1 VNFVKNFTFSRN
13 SANLREFMEI
23 KSKFEFF
30 RRNNLIYLDSSAT
43 TQVPDVVVRGLE
55 QALEYRGNPSRSSHT
70 VAKKSE
76 ELLIESRENIARFI
90 GATSSEVAFTN
101 NATDSINLAVDAVA
115 DHIRSGDE
123 IIIGVSEHH
132 SNLLPY
138 LKLVKRGAKIRMVGL
153 KDGLISPEDVRAV
166 LSHKTKIVALA
177 HCSNVLGN
185 INDVQAIGEIVKEN
199 NKNTFYIIDGT
210 QAVAHIPVN
219 VKSIRAD
226 FYAFSSHKMYGPDG
240 VGVLYVSEHAHHFL
254 SPVRAGGGTVKNVA
268 VTFQK
273 DGDIISPDYFQSL
286 AILEGGTP
294 NTSNIVGLS
303 KAVNFIR
310 SIGFDQIR
318 SHDITLLAK
327 LRDELKTIGGIE
339 LYGPEESKDKIGL
352 LSFSLKEFNTKEL
365 GDYLGRQKICIRY
378 GSHCAFPLAEV
389 LGQESLRV
397 SFGVY
402 NTEEDIDQL
411 VGEIKFFL
419 DKKKGLIKNPNLEP
433 LRSKIYYRNT
443 HIVNS
448 PASIIEKVE
457 QALYSPQDTEVVV
470 MGGHFLGIPDMEENK
485 FWPSIQGLLPER
497 LHGLMDEFGMA
508 SFPLFTWELACK
520 IVSQLKEKGY
530 SARLSI
536 IANDTTGINELRL
549 SKVNNEGKTAENY
562 KNELLDG
569 FAEDDIPEKYLAIL
583 KKYKLGK
590 KDVIKNASNYYFKET
605 TLRSN
610 FKKFVSNNKRYF
622 SNIIDYTAEGDDN
635 IDLSINI
642 LDNQQIKTCNFETFH
657 SKTGGKFCIVEFC
670 QFIAEM
676 FGKAEDV
683 QFSYLSE
690 KVNKP
695 KTSAKHKVM
704 IALTPA
710 MCDGAVTRSAELYT
724 KLFLQERG
732 EGSFKFFNV
741 PLGPNA
747 ERNLAIGTEMTYIS
761 DKDNLEI
768 LSVESEPAFPDL
780 WKLNEYE
787 LLYDPQEYFADM
799 ETLFEKIGVTKD
811 SNILDT
817 CVGPG
822 FFSTELLKGG
832 YNLSTADKNPNM
844 IVPFQN
850 TLKEMGIE
858 HSTTISSWLDLGKH
872 FKEESFD
879 FLMNRGNSFIYAAG
893 GWNQMATITKDDS
906 LDLMKKTLKTYYDLL
921 KPGGYLYI
929 DKFRD
934 SEIPDK
940 KVAARLEIE
949 NTKDQKDIVF
959 YVERKPEQSVRFAQM
974 LLRDKN
980 GIEKGLPNIAY
991 DLSADEMES
1000 LLKEVGF
1007 KIQKPIIKS
1016 ERHFTV
1022 WLAQK

>member
-1 VNFVKNFTFSRN
+1 MLDLDK
-13 SANLREFMEI
+13 FMEI

-30 RRNNLIYLDSSAT
+30 RRNNLNYLDSAAT
-43 TQVPDVVVRGLE
+43 TQVPDAVIRGVD
-55 QALEYRGNPSRSSHT
+55 QALSYRGNPSRSSH
-70 VAKKSE
+70 VVSEKAE
-76 ELLIESRENIARFI
+76 ELLTEARDNVARFI
-90 GATSSEVAFTN
+90 GASANEVVFTN
-101 NATDSINLAVDAVA
+101 NATDSINLAVDAIA
-115 DHIRSGDE
+115 DHIKSGDE
-123 IIIGVSEHH
+123 VVVGISEHH
-132 SNLLPY
+132 SNILPY
-138 LKLVKRGAKIRMVGL
+138 LKLVKRGAKIRTIGL
-153 KDGLISPEDVRAV
+153 KDGMISPEEVKSV
-166 LSHKTKIVALA
+166 LNEKTKVVALA

-185 INDVQAIGEIVKEN
+185 INDVQAIGEFVKEN

-210 QAVAHIPVN
+210 QAIAHVPVN
-219 VKSIRAD
+219 VKIIRAD

-240 VGVLYVSEHAHHFL
+240 VGVLYASENIHHFL
-254 SPVRAGGGTVKNVA
+254 SPVRVGGGTVKNVA

-286 AILEGGTP
+286 IVLEGGTP

-318 SHDITLLAK
+318 SHDIALLSK
-327 LRDELKTIGGIE
+327 LRHELESIDGIE
-339 LYGPEESKDKIGL
+339 IYGPTENKDKIGL

-365 GDYLGRQKICIRY
+365 SDHLGRQKICIRY
-378 GSHCAFPLAEV
+378 GSHCAFPLAEH

-402 NTEEDIDQL
+402 NTDEDIDQL

-448 PASIIEKVE
+448 PASIIEKIE
-457 QALYSPQDTEVVV
+457 QSLYSPQDTEIVV
-470 MGGHFLGIPDMEENK
+470 MGGHFLGIPDMEENT
-485 FWPSIQGLLPER
+485 FWPSIKGLLPER
-497 LHGLMDEFGMA
+497 LQGLMEEFGMT

-520 IVSQLKEKGY
+520 IVSRLQSAGY
-530 SARLSI
+530 SAKLSI

-549 SKVNNEGKTAENY
+549 SSANANKKTAENY
-562 KNELLDG
+562 KDELLQT
-569 FAEDDIPEKYLAIL
+569 FAEDDIPQKYLEIL

-590 KDVIKNASNYYFKET
+590 KDIIKNASAYYFKET

-610 FKKFVSNNKRYF
+610 FKKFISNNKRYF
-622 SNIIDYTAEGDDN
+622 SGVIDYTAENDEN

-642 LDNQQIKTCNFETFH
+642 LDNQNIKTCNFETFQ

-676 FGKAEDV
+676 FGKAPGVD
-683 QFSYLSE
+683 FGYLSE
-690 KVNKP
+690 RVNKP
-695 KTSAKHKVM
+695 KVTKKHKVLV
-704 IALTPA
+704 ALTPA
-710 MCDGAVTRSAELYT
+710 MCDNAVTRSGELFA
-724 KLFLQERG
+724 KLFLQEKG
-732 EGSFKFFNV
+732 DGSFKFFNI
-741 PLGPNA
+741 PLGPSA
-747 ERNLAIGTEMTYIS
+747 ERSLAIGTEMTYIS

-768 LSVESEPAFPDL
+768 LSVEDEPAFPEL
-780 WKLNEYE
+780 WKLNEYK
-787 LLYDPQEYFADM
+787 LLYDPKEYVADM
-799 ETLFEKIGVTKD
+799 ETLFGKIGVTKD
-811 SNILDT
+811 SKILDT

-822 FFSTELLKGG
+822 FFSTELLKAG
-832 YNLSTADKNPNM
+832 YDLSTADKNPNM

-858 HSTTISSWLDLGKH
+858 HTTTISSWLDLDKH
-872 FKEESFD
+872 FEKESFD
-879 FLMNRGNSFIYAAG
+879 MLLNRGNSFIYAAG
-893 GWNQMATITKDDS
+893 GWNQMAEITRENAI
-906 LDLMKKTLKTYYDLL
+906 DLMKKTLKVYYDLL
-921 KPGGYLYI
+921 KPGGHLYI

-940 KVAARLEIE
+940 KVAARLDID
-949 NTKDQKDIVF
+949 NTKEQKDLVF
-959 YVERKPEQSVRFAQM
+959 YVERKPERNVRFAQM
-974 LLRDKN
+974 LLREKS
-980 GIEKGLPNIAY
+980 GVEKGLPNVAY
-991 DLSADEMES
+991 DLSSDEMES
-1000 LLKEVGF
+1000 MLKEVGF
-1007 KIQKPIIKS
+1007 KVEKPIIKS

>member
-1 VNFVKNFTFSRN
+1 
-13 SANLREFMEI
+13 MEI
-23 KSKFEFF
+23 KVKFEFF
-30 RRNNLIYLDSSAT
+30 RRNNLVYLDNAGTS
-43 TQVPDVVVRGLE
+43 QVPDVVVRGIE
-55 QALEYRGNPSRSSHT
+55 QTLEYRGNPGRSAHV
-70 VAKKSE
+70 VAEKAE
-76 ELLIESRENIARFI
+76 ELITEARDNVARFI
-90 GATSSEVAFTN
+90 GASSHEIVFTN
-101 NATDSINLAVDAVA
+101 NTTDSINLAVDAIA
-115 DHIRSGDE
+115 DHIKSGDE
-123 IIIGVSEHH
+123 IVVGISEHH

-138 LKLVKRGAKIRMVGL
+138 LKLTKRGAKMRIVGL
-153 KDGLISPEDVRAV
+153 KDGVISKEEVRSA
-166 LSHKTKIVALA
+166 LNEKTKVVAIA

-185 INDVQAIGEIVKEN
+185 TNDVEGIGELVKEN
-199 NKNTFYIIDGT
+199 NRNTFYIIDGA

-219 VKSIRAD
+219 VKTIRAD
-226 FYAFSSHKMYGPDG
+226 FYAFSGHKMYGPDG
-240 VGVLYVSEHAHHFL
+240 VGVLYVSEHTHHFL
-254 SPVRAGGGTVKNVA
+254 SPVRPGGGTIKNLA
-268 VTFQK
+268 ITFQK

-286 AILEGGTP
+286 IVLEGGTP

-303 KAVNFIR
+303 KAVGFIR
-310 SIGFDQIR
+310 SIGFDWIR
-318 SHDITLLAK
+318 SHDLALLSK
-327 LRDELKTIGGIE
+327 LRSELDKVDGIQVF
-339 LYGPEESKDKIGL
+339 GPTDAKNKIGL
-352 LSFSLKEFNTKEL
+352 FSFALKEFSTKEL

-378 GSHCAFPLAEV
+378 GSHCAFPLAEQ
-389 LGQESLRV
+389 LGSESLRV

-411 VGEIKFFL
+411 IGEIKFFL

-448 PASIIEKVE
+448 PAAILEKIN
-457 QALYSPQDTEVVV
+457 QALYGPQDTEIVV
-470 MGGHFLGIPDMEENK
+470 MGGHFLGVPDMQENK
-485 FWPSIQGLLPER
+485 FWPSIKGMLPER
-497 LHGLMDEFGMA
+497 LHNLMEEFGMT

-520 IVSQLKEKGY
+520 LVSKLQDAGY
-530 SARLSI
+530 SAKLSI

-549 SKVNNEGKTAENY
+549 SKVNASGKTAENY
-562 KNELLDG
+562 KDELLDE
-569 FAEDDIPEKYLAIL
+569 FAEDDIPESYLRVM

-590 KDVIKNASNYYFKET
+590 KDIVRNAAKYYFRET

-622 SNIIDYTAEGDDN
+622 SGVIDYTAERDEN

-657 SKTGGKFCIVEFC
+657 SKTGGKFCVAELC
-670 QFIAEM
+670 QFMAEL
-676 FGKAEDV
+676 FGKAQDV
-683 QFSYLSE
+683 RFGYLSE

-695 KTSAKHKVM
+695 KTTARHKVL

-710 MCDGAVTRSAELYT
+710 MCDSAVTRAAELYT

-732 EGSFKFFNV
+732 DGSFKFFNV
-741 PLGPNA
+741 PLGPSA

-768 LSVESEPAFPDL
+768 LNVEEEPAFPEL
-780 WKLNEYE
+780 WKLNEYK
-787 LLYDPQEYFADM
+787 LLYDPKEYFGDM
-799 ETLFEKIGVTKD
+799 QNLFEKIGVTKQ
-811 SNILDT
+811 SKILDT

-822 FFSTELLKGG
+822 FFSTELLKAG
-832 YNLSTADKNPNM
+832 YDLFTADKNPNM

-858 HSTTISSWLDLGKH
+858 HKTTISSWLDLDTH
-872 FKEESFD
+872 FKKESFD
-879 FLMNRGNSFIYAAG
+879 ILLNRGNSFIFAAG
-893 GWNQMATITKDDS
+893 GWNQMADITRDES
-906 LDLMKKTLKTYYDLL
+906 LALMKKTLKIYYDLL
-921 KPGGYLYI
+921 KPGGHLYI

-940 KVAARLEIE
+940 KVAARLDIE
-949 NTKDQKDIVF
+949 NTKEQKDIVF

-980 GIEKGLPNIAY
+980 GVEKGLPNVAY
-991 DLSADEMES
+991 DLSSDEMEA
-1000 LLKEVGF
+1000 LLKEAGF
-1007 KIQKPIIKS
+1007 KFEKLSMKS
-1016 ERHFTV
+1016 ERHFTI